1 MPTDHWCA
9 WFELVG
15 QVASYQLRMVR
26 YGYTTATEKSSK
38 NLRSPLGGTE
48 GALFQQL
55 TLLNLVQDDLVILY
69 VQSSTSGYLKSIS
82 FV

>member
-55 TLLNLVQDDLVILY
+55 TSTLEPFWLKTLDISTYNLLPRDI
-69 VQSSTSGYLKSIS
+69 
-82 FV
+82 